1 MKSTDLASSRVPA
14 VTRTLPR
21 GDADRVTRRRDKQ
34 KGSGFRFSR
43 RACASLT
50 SIVVTAA
57 AVFALAAAAPAAS
70 DRTGGGQERR
80 PRVNLG
86 VLRTDGVLLPFA
98 TFDGRNWN
106 SRWPAD
112 LTGRDLPANLAA
124 IPDDWWGDGP
134 HTGWR
139 LWTGEQGGAKPI
151 APIAPVTVF
160 VGTLRRLG
168 LRTDVPPGVLPPTP
182 FELPFPKAGLAFS
195 GDVRIESIL
204 TVSRYSA
211 TAAALLRSIAKDV
224 EKAEERTVGGLR
236 RQAGWRHPF
245 DRDARA
251 RIAPQM
257 EAWYTTSIDDSATVV
272 SYIEA
277 VKKYPPQPED
287 RGCGLETF
295 ITGWVFRAGKSEA
308 APKTELRASVMYCDR
323 DKASYMLPF
332 GRMTLEGRTYWAFQL
347 SGHDHEWYSVAE
359 LRPDRVRYAAEYHAG
374 GAPGR

>member
-1 MKSTDLASSRVPA
+1 MSILAA
-14 VTRTLPR
+14 
-21 GDADRVTRRRDKQ
+21 
-34 KGSGFRFSR
+34 
-43 RACASLT
+43 
-50 SIVVTAA
+50 AA
-57 AVFALAAAAPAAS
+57 AVFALAGVSPAAS
-70 DRTGGGQERR
+70 DRPGEGQEGRQ
-80 PRVNLG
+80 RVNLA

-134 HTGWR
+134 HTSWR
-139 LWTGEQGGAKPI
+139 VWAGEQGAPKPVT
-151 APIAPVTVF
+151 PIAPVTIF
-160 VGTLRRLG
+160 VGTVRRLG

-195 GDVRIESIL
+195 GDVGIEPIL

-224 EKAEERTVGGLR
+224 EQAEERTVGGLR

-245 DRDARA
+245 DKDARA
-251 RIAPQM
+251 RIEPRM
-257 EAWYTTSIDDSATVV
+257 EAWYTTPVVDSPVNV

-277 VKKYPPQPED
+277 VKTYPPQPED
-287 RGCGLETF
+287 QGCGLETF
-295 ITGWVFRAGKSEA
+295 ITGWVFREEKSQA
-308 APKTELRASVMYCDR
+308 TPKTELRATVMYCDR

-332 GRMTLEGRTYWAFQL
+332 GRMTLANRTYWAFQL
-347 SGHDHEWYSVAE
+347 SGHDHEWYAVAE
-359 LRPDRVRYAAEYHAG
+359 LRPDRVRYAAEYQAG